1 MVIPK
6 LYKFSETYSI
16 TGNGLDISTFRKH
29 VVDLAKIGMQPVI
42 CGSMGEAF
50 QLTDDERVTLF
61 KETRAALDEAG
72 LLDTVVI
79 AGT

>member
-1 MVIPK
+1 
-6 LYKFSETYSI
+6 
-16 TGNGLDISTFRKH
+16 
-29 VVDLAKIGMQPVI
+29 
-42 CGSMGEAF
+42 MGEAF